1 MDYHKT
7 PSILRSPSQLRHNG
21 WYVPIYPCGHPDGF
35 CMTSD
40 YPQYRNLWRSR
51 ACQWCDVRRGEQ
63 DRVYRLDR
71 ERVN

>member
-1 MDYHKT
+1 MDR
-7 PSILRSPSQLRHNG
+7 PSVLRSPEQLRLHG

-35 CMTSD
+35 CIKV
-40 YPQYRNLWRSR
+40 QYAEYKNLWNPG
-51 ACQWCDVRRGEQ
+51 ACQWCAVGRGEQ

>member
-40 YPQYRNLWRSR
+40 YPQ
-51 ACQWCDVRRGEQ
+51 